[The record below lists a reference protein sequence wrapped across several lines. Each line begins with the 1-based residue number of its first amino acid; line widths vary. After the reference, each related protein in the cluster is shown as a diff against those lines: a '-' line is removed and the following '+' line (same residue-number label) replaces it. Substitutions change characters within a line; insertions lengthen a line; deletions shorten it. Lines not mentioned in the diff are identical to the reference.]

1 MNRRFATAS
10 LSALCLLLAL
20 VGCQKSADQQQAAES
35 EPTSSSAT
43 ADSGASSSKPAAR
56 EREAAPRPRPIVVPA
71 ETVISVVL
79 DETIGSKTSQP
90 GQTFTASLRE
100 PVEVEGRVAI
110 PKGARATGMVKDAKP
125 AGRFKG
131 GEALE
136 LTLTSIEVHGRNYD
150 VQTTSPNETRKVKGK
165 RPAAILI
172 PGTGTGAPIGQ

>member
-20 VGCQKSADQQQAAES
+20 VGCQKSAGQQQASATD
-35 EPTSSSAT
+35 PNSSSAT
-43 ADSGASSSKPAAR
+43 PDSGASSSKPAAR

-100 PVEVEGRVAI
+100 PVEVDGRVAI
-110 PKGARATGMVKDAKP
+110 PKGPRASGIMHNPYP
-125 AGRFKG
+125 ALRFQG
-131 GEALE
+131 SAL
-136 LTLTSIEVHGRNYD
+136 VG
-150 VQTTSPNETRKVKGK
+150 V
-165 RPAAILI
+165 
-172 PGTGTGAPIGQ
+172 